1 MSPIRRNLALL
12 ALLALS
18 LPLAGCSAG
27 VKEKEGLLL
36 ATAIE
41 PVASI
46 VREIAGPE
54 AEIINLI
61 PKGASPETYEPSPRE
76 VEEFSQADLYFS
88 LGLPSET
95 ASLLPRVGGTLIALE
110 EAVSAAHE
118 DLFFHSEEEHEAE
131 EEGTHDHGEGRD
143 HHIWVS
149 PVRAMTMAEEI
160 AKALI
165 EGDPENAEEYQE
177 NLAGYLSQ
185 LQKLDEEISLLLED
199 ADNRSFVIFHPALG
213 YFAAD
218 YGLEMIPLEE
228 EGKEADPGR
237 LMEVVGL
244 AKEAG
249 VQGIL
254 ANDEADPRQSE
265 AFAREIHGKVFFFN
279 ILEGDYL
286 SMMEKMAEAVREAL

>member
-1 MSPIRRNLALL
+1 MSALKRILPLL
-12 ALLALS
+12 ALLAL
-18 LPLAGCSAG
+18 PAALAGCASAR
-27 VKEKEGLLL
+27 EEEDGLLL

-46 VREIAGPE
+46 VREIAGPD

-76 VEEFSQADLYFS
+76 VEEFSQAELYFS

-95 ASLLPRVGGTLIALE
+95 AKILPAVGGVLIPLDE
-110 EAVSAAHE
+110 RVSAEHE
-118 DLFFHSEEEHEAE
+118 DLYF
-131 EEGTHDHGEGRD
+131 GEGRD

-149 PVRAMTMAEEI
+149 PARAMTMAEEI

-165 EGDPENAEEYQE
+165 EADPENAEEYQE

-249 VQGIL
+249 VRGIL